1 MSDRSPRPYVLINMA
16 MTADAKI
23 ATTDRSITT
32 FGSARDLAHLYA
44 LRATADAI
52 LCGARTIEETGATL
66 GNGPDPTGRLRKK
79 RLRNGLTEYPLR
91 VVVSGSASLSSKA
104 TLWKTKTAPIIVL
117 TSSRAPA
124 AARKRLT
131 ALADAVWTN
140 RGTSVDLKSALE
152 RLHSERG
159 VRRLLCEGGGQ
170 LNGALFA
177 ADLVDEI
184 HLTVCPLLFGGR
196 SAPSIFD
203 GPGFDRLTNATRWH
217 QTSSRRVGDEL
228 FVVFRRGGSDQ

>member
-1 MSDRSPRPYVLINMA
+1 MSARTPRPFVLVNMA

-23 ATTDRSITT
+23 ATADRSITT

-44 LRATADAI
+44 LRATADAL

-66 GNGPDPTGRLRKK
+66 GNGPDPTGRVRKLRVK
-79 RLRNGLTEYPLR
+79 NGLPEYPLR

-104 TLWKTKTAPIIVL
+104 GLWKTKTAPIIVL

-124 AARKRLT
+124 AARKRLAT
-131 ALADAVWTN
+131 LADAVWTS
-140 RGTSVDLKSALE
+140 RGKSVDLKGALE

-203 GPGFDRLTNATRWH
+203 GDGFAQLSKATRWQ

-228 FVVFRRGGSDQ
+228 FLVFRRNRAS